1 MRLDRTVRRIAPDGR
16 PGPSEPLAAYRD
28 TAAWVL
34 LGDPGAGKTTAFEA
48 EASRSPESEFVSARD
63 FLTLDPAHRPEWRE
77 RTLLI
82 DGLDEVRAGQAD
94 ARTPFDAIR
103 ARLDRLGKPRF
114 RLSCR
119 EADWLGNNDR
129 ERLKAVSPD
138 GEIVVLRL
146 DPLSDA
152 QVRDLASDLLGDS
165 DPAAFFA
172 AASDRGLEPLLGNP
186 QNLELLAGVFSDSGQ
201 LPASRLETF
210 DQYSALLAP
219 ETNEEHLAGGGE
231 LPVESILDAAGWL
244 SAVQLLSGA
253 VGHCDSEPDAPDGYI
268 PISTHDKD
276 RRADIRAAL
285 RTRLFAADGDRRFR
299 PAHAHLAAFLA
310 ARRLARLVE
319 EGIPKKNRIL
329 GLLAGHDGA
338 PPTPL
343 RGLVAWLAATCPPLR
358 RSLIERDPVAV
369 LMYGDVRGFTSAQKT
384 FLLDSLGRDHSRLHE
399 SLWPSSAVAAL
410 ANRDM
415 EDALRKRLRDSDR
428 SDASQKVVE
437 VITAAFYDAPP
448 APGLADDFESISRD
462 ASRTTEVRLHALDA
476 WIRSLGDASDRVPR
490 LRKRLSELHAA
501 SSTVTDSEMVTSEM
515 VTSLL
520 KELYPA
526 DLSASEIW
534 DYFSSDSISSW
545 VPNTLEFWQT
555 LSETCPDKDLPEHLD
570 RLARSINQLRTGFA
584 EPHLREV
591 PLRLLARALEGH
603 GEQVETPRL
612 LEWLQVGLD
621 ETGRLTDR
629 GSEPKDLIERVRR
642 WLNRHPRVQKSA
654 IAFALRSDRLRPREL
669 LYRSEPPADIADW
682 HLDQAVAA
690 GAEDPKLAES
700 HLTHFLEALAGRPV
714 SVDSALGS
722 ARSRLGESSDA
733 VRFLNSG
740 LKSDLPDGYLE
751 DAANWRHLR
760 DNSRRGA
767 SDLLEAVRSNETALR
782 ENRADDWL
790 LYGIAVEYRAPDTP
804 GAETTDRDRL
814 LAALGGDEDLTD
826 VAIAGIRRAP
836 DREDLLSVEEILQL
850 RLEQRP
856 IPFALPVLLGLAE
869 RSAEEVLHLDEAR
882 LRAALAFRLARG
894 GFPERAA
901 WYDTCLQ
908 QRPHL
913 VAEVLILFGRRLLQN
928 GDSTLRDLYHFARK
942 DTYAQVAKK
951 ATLPLLRAFPLR
963 ARANQLKL
971 LDELLQSALVHCD
984 NAEFRAV
991 IDGRT
996 TLDSMTRTQR
1006 VHWLAAGLAC
1016 DPEAFGRQLSAI
1028 SDSQLRA
1035 SVLKSFYTVHRV
1047 PGLTGRL
1054 APAAL
1059 EILVRELGKT
1069 ASPILSD
1076 SGSTFV
1082 WGGGTSM
1089 GVEEVIRG
1097 LSRSSMPAATDALR
1111 KLVSDPELEKWERE
1125 LQHARDIQSV
1135 VRRDADYRAPT
1146 PNQVI
1151 EVLRDGPPAGAADL
1165 GELVVDRLKRIA
1177 EEARTTNANLW
1188 RQFWNEDAGK
1198 PTKPK
1203 YENACRDALLARL
1216 RHRLPAGCDAQPEGQ
1231 YAGNRRADLRISCGE
1246 WNVPVEIKK
1255 TSHSDLWRA
1264 VGNQLLP
1271 RYTNDPATEGLGIYL
1286 VLWFGRDPKMRLAP
1300 NGKRPKTPKKL
1311 RKWLRAALK
1320 PEERRRAAVLVMD
1333 VTPPLT
1339 VRRES
1344 RASTG
1349 TDGAPG

>member
-1 MRLDRTVRRIAPDGR
+1 MGLILDRTVRRLEIEGPPGR
-16 PGPSEPLAAYRD
+16 SKPLAEYRE
-28 TAAWVL
+28 TPAWVL
-34 LGDPGAGKTTAFEA
+34 LGDPGAGKTTAFQL
-48 EASRSPESEFVSARD
+48 EASRSLESALCLSVRD

-103 ARLDRLGKPRF
+103 ARLDQLGRPKF

-129 ERLKAVSPD
+129 KHLRRVSPD

-146 DPLSDA
+146 DALSDA
-152 QVRDLASDLLGDS
+152 QVRDLASDLLRDS

-186 QNLELLAGVFSDSGQ
+186 QNLDLLVRVFRKSGQ
-201 LPASRLETF
+201 LPANRLDTF
-210 DQYSALLAP
+210 RRASVLLTREPNA
-219 ETNEEHLAGGGE
+219 EHQEAAD
-231 LPVESILDAAGWL
+231 LPVESLLDAAGWL

-253 VGHCDSEPDAPDGYI
+253 AGHCDSEPDAPDRYI
-268 PISTHDKD
+268 PISAHGEA
-276 RRADIRAAL
+276 RRAEMRAAL
-285 RTRLFAADGDRRFR
+285 RTRLFAADGERRFR

-319 EGIPKKNRIL
+319 EGIPKNRIL
-329 GLLAGHDGA
+329 GLLAGRDGA

-343 RGLVAWLAATCPPLR
+343 RGLVAWLAATSPGLR

-369 LMYGDVRGFTSAQKT
+369 LMYGDVRGFPSAEKT
-384 FLLDSLGRDHSRLHE
+384 FLLDALGRNPSRLHE
-399 SLWPSSAVAAL
+399 SLWPSSAVEAL
-410 ANRDM
+410 ASPDLG
-415 EDALRKRLRDSDR
+415 DALRKRLRGSDR
-428 SDASQKVVE
+428 SDASHEVVG
-437 VITAAFYDAPP
+437 VIIEAFFIAAP
-448 APGLADDFESISRD
+448 APGLTDDFEAISRD
-462 ASRTTEVRLHALDA
+462 TRRATQIRLRALDA
-476 WIRSLGDASDRVPR
+476 WIRSLQDAPDRVPR
-490 LRKRLSELHAA
+490 LRERLLEVNARSN
-501 SSTVTDSEMVTSEM
+501 TVTDSEMVTS
-515 VTSLL
+515 LL
-520 KELYPA
+520 EALYPP
-526 DLSASEIW
+526 DLSASEVW
-534 DYFSSDSISSW
+534 DYFSSGPISSW
-545 VPNTLEFWQT
+545 VPNTLKFWQT

-584 EPHLREV
+584 EPLLREV

-654 IAFALRSDRLRPREL
+654 IAFALRSDSLRPREL

-690 GAEDPKLAES
+690 GAEDPKLAEI

-714 SVDSALGS
+714 GVDSALGS

-733 VRFLNSG
+733 VCFLNSG

-751 DAANWRHLR
+751 DAANWLHLR

-767 SDLLEAVRSNETALR
+767 PDLLEAVRSNETALR
-782 ENRADDWL
+782 ENRADAGL
-790 LYGIAVEYRAPDTP
+790 LHGIAVEYRAPDTP
-804 GAETTDRDRL
+804 GTETTDRDRL

-826 VAIAGIRRAP
+826 AAIAGIRRAP
-836 DREDLLSVEEILQL
+836 DREDLLSDKKILQL
-850 RLEQRP
+850 RAERRP

-869 RSAEEVLHLDEAR
+869 RSAEEVHHLDEAR

-963 ARANQLKL
+963 ARVNQLRL

-984 NAEFRAV
+984 DAEFRAV

-1016 DPEAFGRQLSAI
+1016 DPEAFGQQLSAI

-1035 SVLKSFYTVHRV
+1035 SVLKSFYGTVHRV
-1047 PGLTGRL
+1047 PGLTERL

-1059 EILVRELGKT
+1059 ELLVRELGKT
-1069 ASPILSD
+1069 ASPFPSD

-1097 LSRSSMPAATDALR
+1097 LSRSSKPAATDALG
-1111 KLVSDPELEKWERE
+1111 KLASDPELEKWERE
-1125 LQHARDIQSV
+1125 LQHARDIQRV
-1135 VRRDADYRAPT
+1135 VRRDADYRPPAPG
-1146 PNQVI
+1146 QVI
-1151 EVLRDGPPAGAADL
+1151 EALRDGPPAGAADL
-1165 GELVVDRLKRIA
+1165 RELLVDRLERIA

-1203 YENACRDALLARL
+1203 YEDACRDALLELL
-1216 RHRLPAGCDAQPEGQ
+1216 RSRLPARCDAQPEGQ
-1231 YAGNRRADLRISCGE
+1231 YAGNRRADLRIACGE

-1255 TSHSDLWRA
+1255 NAHSDLWRA
-1264 VGNQLLP
+1264 VRNQLLP
-1271 RYTNDPATEGLGIYL
+1271 RYANDPATEGLGIYL
-1286 VLWFGRDPKMRLAP
+1286 VLWFGRRLTAP
-1300 NGKRPKTPKKL
+1300 AAEGRPKTAEAL
-1311 RKWLRAALK
+1311 REHLLAELK
-1320 PEERRRAAVLVMD
+1320 PEERRRAAILVMD
-1333 VTPPLT
+1333 VTPP
-1339 VRRES
+1339 
-1344 RASTG
+1344 
-1349 TDGAPG
+1349 

>member
-16 PGPSEPLAAYRD
+16 PGPSELLAAYRD

-34 LGDPGAGKTTAFEA
+34 LGDPGAGKTTVFGA

-63 FLTLDPAHRPEWRE
+63 FLTFDPAHHPEWRE

-82 DGLDEVRAGQAD
+82 DGLDEVRAGHAD
-94 ARTPFDAIR
+94 ARTPFDEIR
-103 ARLDRLGKPRF
+103 TRLDRLGKPKF

-152 QVRDLASDLLGDS
+152 QVRDLASDLLGDP

-268 PISTHDKD
+268 PISAHGKAG
-276 RRADIRAAL
+276 RADIRAAL
-285 RTRLFAADGDRRFR
+285 RTRLFAADGERRFR

-319 EGIPKKNRIL
+319 EGIPGNRIL
-329 GLLAGHDGA
+329 ALLAGHDGA

-343 RGLVAWLAATCPPLR
+343 RGLVAWLAATSPNLR
-358 RSLIERDPVAV
+358 PSLIERDPVAV
-369 LMYGDVRGFTSAQKT
+369 LMYGDVRGFTSAEKT
-384 FLLDSLGRDHSRLHE
+384 FLLDSLGRDPSRLYE
-399 SLWPSSAVAAL
+399 SLWPSSAVEAL
-410 ANRDM
+410 ASPDM
-415 EDALRKRLRDSDR
+415 DDALRKRLRDSDR
-428 SDASQKVVE
+428 SDAGQKVVE

-476 WIRSLGDASDRVPR
+476 WIRSLQDARDRVRR
-490 LRKRLSELHAA
+490 LRNRLSELHAP
-501 SSTVTDSEMVTSEM
+501 SSTVTDSEMVTS
-515 VTSLL
+515 LL
-520 KELYPA
+520 EALYPP
-526 DLSASEIW
+526 DLSASEVW

-545 VPNTLEFWQT
+545 VPNTLKFWQT

-570 RLARSINQLRTGFA
+570 RLAGSIDQLRTGFA
-584 EPHLREV
+584 EPLLREV
-591 PLRLLARALEGH
+591 PLRLLARALEVH
-603 GEQVETPRL
+603 GEQVEIPRL

-629 GSEPKDLIERVRR
+629 GSGPKELIERVRR

-690 GAEDPKLAES
+690 SAEDPKLAEI

-714 SVDSALGS
+714 GVDSALGS

-733 VRFLNSG
+733 VCFLNSG

-751 DAANWRHLR
+751 DAANWLHLR

-767 SDLLEAVRSNETALR
+767 PDLLEAVRSNETALR
-782 ENRADDWL
+782 ENRANDGL
-790 LYGIAVEYRAPDTP
+790 LHGIAVEYRAPDTP
-804 GAETTDRDRL
+804 GTETTDRDRL

-826 VAIAGIRRAP
+826 AAIAGIRRAP
-836 DREDLLSVEEILQL
+836 DRDDLLSVEEILQL

-856 IPFALPVLLGLAE
+856 ILFARPVLLGLSE
-869 RSAEEVLHLDEAR
+869 RGAEEVLHLDEAR

-894 GFPERAA
+894 SLPERAP
-901 WYDTCLQ
+901 WYSACLLK
-908 QRPHL
+908 RPDL

-928 GDSTLRDLYHFARK
+928 GDSTLRDLYQFARE
-942 DTYAQVAKK
+942 DDYAEVAKK

-971 LDELLQSALVHCD
+971 LDDLLQSALVHCD
-984 NAEFRAV
+984 DAEFRAV

-1016 DPEAFGRQLSAI
+1016 DPEAFGRQLSAT

-1035 SVLKSFYTVHRV
+1035 SILKSFYAAGTEHRI
-1047 PGLTGRL
+1047 PRLTERL

-1059 EILVRELGKT
+1059 EILVRELGRT
-1069 ASPILSD
+1069 ASPFRSD
-1076 SGSTFV
+1076 SSATFV
-1082 WGGGTSM
+1082 RGRRTSM
-1089 GVEEVIRG
+1089 GIEEFIGR
-1097 LSRSSMPAATDALR
+1097 LARSSEPEATEALGR
-1111 KLVSDPELEKWERE
+1111 LASDPELKQWRRE
-1125 LQHARDIQSV
+1125 LQHASDIQRV
-1135 VRRDADYRAPT
+1135 VRRDANYRAPT
-1146 PNQVI
+1146 PGQVI
-1151 EVLRDGPPAGAADL
+1151 QALGNGPPAGAADL
-1165 GELVVDRLKRIA
+1165 RELVVDRLERIA
-1177 EEARTTNANLW
+1177 EETRTTNANLW
-1188 RQFWNEDAGK
+1188 RQFWNEDATK

-1203 YENACRDALLARL
+1203 PEKACRDALLPRL
-1216 RHRLPAGCDAQPEGQ
+1216 QGRLPAGCNAEKEVQCAGDMQP
-1231 YAGNRRADLRISCGE
+1231 DLWIFCGE
-1246 WNVPVEIKK
+1246 WKVPVEIKR
-1255 TSHSDLWRA
+1255 TSHKDLWKA
-1264 VGNQLLP
+1264 VRNQLLP
-1271 RYTNDPATEGLGIYL
+1271 RYTNDPGTEGLGIYL
-1286 VLWFGRDPKMRLAP
+1286 VLWFGPDPTMRLSP
-1300 NGKRPKTPKKL
+1300 KGKRPKTPKKL
-1311 RKWLRAALK
+1311 RKWLRAALT

-1333 VTPPLT
+1333 VTPP
-1339 VRRES
+1339 
-1344 RASTG
+1344 
-1349 TDGAPG
+1349 